1 MRSDDTLSK
10 TLSKLIFFFSKIY
23 VYIYLGNTIHIGR
36 ETYKIP
42 SIPDY
47 KMNVCTLIMA
57 ENMAAM
63 ADNPRSQASK
73 ATGQCL
79 QRYLAATMKAIDLAL
94 DFINDCNSCN
104 KFVIFSDSLSVLLAL
119 NHTISKNQQIQNIL
133 LKHHSISEKKT
144 IVYCWVP
151 SRVGIY
157 GNEQVDKKAKES
169 LSLEQTDFKIP
180 FVNFKPFINEYVFN
194 E

>member
-10 TLSKLIFFFSKIY
+10 TLSKLIFFFSKTY
-23 VYIYLGNTIHIGR
+23 VYIYLGNTIHIGK

-63 ADNPRSQASK
+63 AENPRSQASK

-79 QRYLAATMKAIDLAL
+79 QRYLAATMCNIGRNQRFHRLTKNGFTHHYQLDEPAFILGVLGAL
-94 DFINDCNSCN
+94 
-104 KFVIFSDSLSVLLAL
+104 
-119 NHTISKNQQIQNIL
+119 
-133 LKHHSISEKKT
+133 
-144 IVYCWVP
+144 Y
-151 SRVGIY
+151 
-157 GNEQVDKKAKES
+157 
-169 LSLEQTDFKIP
+169 
-180 FVNFKPFINEYVFN
+180 NFYPVFR
-194 E
+194 